1 MKIEN
6 LRVNAYG
13 KLQNVDINLK
23 DKINIIQ
30 GKNESGKSTLLKY
43 IINSFYGTSRNKKGK
58 DISDFEKFKP
68 WEGEEFSGKLKYKL
82 DNGKTYEIYREFNKK
97 NPKIFNENSEDISKQ
112 FSIDKSRGNDFFYEQ
127 TKIDEE
133 LFLSTSAIMQQEIKI
148 EKNKQTTL
156 IQKIANMVGT
166 GDDNVSYKRAIDR
179 LNRRQLDEVGSERT
193 REKPLNIIK
202 NRIQETKSKIMQ
214 LENYENEQFEI
225 INKKNEINKKI
236 INDELKYEVLNEIN
250 KLENKKEIEKEK
262 INLQEKIKNENEE
275 KINSLKIEIEK
286 INNEIKKEEKNL
298 KEENI
303 IKNKKIKTKITI
315 FFIIILLLNIIQ
327 FTLVNNKLISIFIFS
342 LSVVVLFTI
351 VYISKRNKYTKISE
365 SEKENSK
372 KTLISNLNNLE
383 TEKNIL
389 ENNKKN
395 QEKEIEKLKNE
406 FIFKFNLEKE
416 KIKNKYKNKIEESE
430 LLNLINSEKNNY
442 LIDNLQK
449 NINNEKINIQTLEIN
464 KENIEKKLDIKAR
477 LEEELSILSEQYVN
491 LQNLNSSMNLA
502 KKALNLSYEKMKESV
517 TPRFTQDLS
526 NTVSKITNRKI
537 FKCKIQ

>member
-225 INKKNEINKKI
+225 INKKNEINKEI

-327 FTLVNNKLISIFIFS
+327 FTLVSNKLISIFIFS

-502 KKALNLSYEKMKESV
+502 KEALNLSYEKMKESV